1 MGTFSFR
8 KAQKLTRELR
18 LLFPTLPFLISP
30 TDVAPKQPRRGERII
45 ESALVEL
52 RLGVGKLSVLKSC
65 VYCFPRWTAKIR
77 SKGRAQYQGAR
88 VHTGASGGYFHY
100 FGMDIQYF
108 NPAASSS

>member
-30 TDVAPKQPRRGERII
+30 TDDAPKQPRRGELII
-45 ESALVEL
+45 ESAVVEL

-65 VYCFPRWTAKIR
+65 VYCFLRWAPNKKPDFPLFVFPIR
-77 SKGRAQYQGAR
+77 AVGSKYLFWGEDKQ
-88 VHTGASGGYFHY
+88 TNTS
-100 FGMDIQYF
+100 
-108 NPAASSS
+108 

>member
-30 TDVAPKQPRRGERII
+30 TDDAPKQPRRGELII
-45 ESALVEL
+45 ESAVVEL

-65 VYCFPRWTAKIR
+65 VYSFLRWTAKIR
-77 SKGRAQYQGAR
+77 FKGRAQYQGPCEIR
-88 VHTGASGGYFHY
+88 RQ
-100 FGMDIQYF
+100 QYSYYWLRGLV
-108 NPAASSS
+108 NRNR